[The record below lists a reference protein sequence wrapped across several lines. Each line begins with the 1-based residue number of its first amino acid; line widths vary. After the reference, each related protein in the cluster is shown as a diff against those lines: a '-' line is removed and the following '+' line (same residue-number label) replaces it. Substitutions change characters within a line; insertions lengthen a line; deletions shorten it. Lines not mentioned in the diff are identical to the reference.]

1 MDWRKKLR
9 VWTVGTTLLCG
20 GALLTGCGEDA
31 QSPRPDQAR
40 ERPATRRS
48 RGRAE
53 ATPSST
59 IDLASLLTEVPEYQ
73 GSGRNLFAFGQE
85 RRVVQ
90 APPPVTA
97 PTGTT
102 TVPAAAVRNSP
113 STPPARIDLQFA
125 GFVEKKEPGGTNKKY
140 AVFLDGEEILTGA
153 EGDLVGNRYK
163 VVEIGLESATVAL
176 EGSQVTQ
183 KIPLRTN

>member
-1 MDWRKKLR
+1 
-9 VWTVGTTLLCG
+9 
-20 GALLTGCGEDA
+20 
-31 QSPRPDQAR
+31 
-40 ERPATRRS
+40 
-48 RGRAE
+48 
-53 ATPSST
+53 
-59 IDLASLLTEVPEYQ
+59 
-73 GSGRNLFAFGQE
+73 
-85 RRVVQ
+85 VQ